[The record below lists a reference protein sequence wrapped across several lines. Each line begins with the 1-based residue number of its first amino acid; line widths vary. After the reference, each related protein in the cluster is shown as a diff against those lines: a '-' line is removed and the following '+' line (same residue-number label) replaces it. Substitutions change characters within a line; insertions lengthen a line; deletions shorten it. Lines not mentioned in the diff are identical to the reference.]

1 MNKMFVEDIIDFQ
14 KKNKNYP
21 APNSYIEKK
30 TFSKDG
36 AQYSM
41 RAKMIRY
48 GEKDEN
54 FSPSYLDRQKKLPGP
69 GYYAHPETVGSK
81 NIASQFYSH

>member
-1 MNKMFVEDIIDFQ
+1 MNKLFVEDIIDFQ

-21 APNSYIEKK
+21 APTSYEDKK
-30 TFSKDG
+30 TFSKEG
-36 AQYSM
+36 ASYSM
-41 RAKMIRY
+41 RAKMVRY

-69 GYYAHPETVGSK
+69 GYYAHPETVG
-81 NIASQFYSH
+81 